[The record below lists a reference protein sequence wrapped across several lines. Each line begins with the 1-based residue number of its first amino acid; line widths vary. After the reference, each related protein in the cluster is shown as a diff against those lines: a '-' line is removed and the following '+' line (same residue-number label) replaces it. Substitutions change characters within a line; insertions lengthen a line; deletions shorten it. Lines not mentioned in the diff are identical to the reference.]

1 MSIGILAAV
10 LGAAF
15 LHAAW
20 NAAIKV
26 GTSRLGA
33 MVLLSFGEVA
43 IGLCVAA
50 FFPLPAPEVWPW
62 VAASSCAH
70 FFYKFFLAYAYERG
84 DLSRVYPIARGTA
97 PMIVALAGGLFFLT
111 DTLTAQEYMGIFILG
126 LGILA
131 MAQGVFT
138 EDENRKLLP
147 FALGSGLATA
157 SYTMID
163 GTGARVAGDAVQ
175 YIAWVFVVEGALFIA
190 GMLMLRGAGVIPRGA
205 RNWGAGMFAAAAS
218 YAAYAISVWAMMRA
232 PIAVVAAVRE
242 TSILFAVLIGWAVFG
257 ERISRGK
264 MLAAAMIVAG
274 VIVTRL

>member
-1 MSIGILAAV
+1 MSLGILAAV

-62 VAASSCAH
+62 IAASSCAH
-70 FFYKFFLAYAYERG
+70 FCYKFFLAYAYERG

-97 PMIVALAGGLFFLT
+97 PMIVALVGGLFFLT
-111 DTLTAQEYMGIFILG
+111 DTLSAQEYAGIFILG

-131 MAQGVFT
+131 MAQGVFAAG
-138 EDENRKLLP
+138 EDRRLLP
-147 FALGSGLATA
+147 FAFGSALATA

-163 GTGARVAGDAVQ
+163 GTGARVAGNAVQ
-175 YIAWVFVVEGALFIA
+175 YIAWVFVVEGALFVI
-190 GMLMLRGAGVIPRGA
+190 GMLMLRGRAVIPSGGRA
-205 RNWGAGMFAAAAS
+205 WSLGMFAAAAS
-218 YAAYAISVWAMMRA
+218 YGAYAISVWAMTKA

-257 ERISRGK
+257 ERLSRGK
-264 MLAAAMIVAG
+264 VIAAVLIVGG